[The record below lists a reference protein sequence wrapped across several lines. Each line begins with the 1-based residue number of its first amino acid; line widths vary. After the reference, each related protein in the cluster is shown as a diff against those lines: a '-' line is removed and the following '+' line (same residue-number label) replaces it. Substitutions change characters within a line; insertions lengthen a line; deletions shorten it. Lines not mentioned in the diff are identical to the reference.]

1 VTFTVAFDRGP
12 GEHELVS
19 KVNVKKGSTKHPS
32 SATNEMRAESNARLG
47 VCGLLFTCRSS
58 QPDAATASGTS
69 LRVAGHGAAP
79 GFANS
84 GSPEYP

>member
-1 VTFTVAFDRGP
+1 MTFRVAFDWGP

-58 QPDAATASGTS
+58 QPGAAAASGAS
-69 LRVAGHGAAP
+69 LSVAGHGAAL
-79 GFANS
+79 GFAKS
-84 GSPEYP
+84 DSPECP